1 MKPAIAGFLG
11 GIMGALAVG
20 GALSAPALVRGA
32 DMDAIAITERVGIIE
47 ERLAYLEAAQGG
59 QEDSADAALN
69 WLRGCLRSEPSR
81 WVRVGG
87 RMVLSA
93 ADERET
99 RVQVATLLPRCLSG
113 R

>member
-1 MKPAIAGFLG
+1 VKPALAGFLG
-11 GIMGALAVG
+11 GVMGALAVG
-20 GALSAPALVRGA
+20 GALSAPAMVRGA
-32 DMDAIAITERVGIIE
+32 EMDATAITDRVGILE
-47 ERLAYLEAAQGG
+47 ERVAYLEAAQAGRA
-59 QEDSADAALN
+59 DNADAGLD

-99 RVQVATLLPRCLSG
+99 RVQVATLLPRCLNG